1 MASTRQPPP
10 IDVSQ
15 IPFQALDIRNK
26 FLHSL
31 DRTQISVNASHGLP
45 SMPHEG
51 IGLFFGNVIFLKI
64 GRCRIPE
71 IVPADAILPFLPIR

>member
-1 MASTRQPPP
+1 
-10 IDVSQ
+10 
-15 IPFQALDIRNK
+15 
-26 FLHSL
+26 
-31 DRTQISVNASHGLP
+31 
-45 SMPHEG
+45 MPHEG